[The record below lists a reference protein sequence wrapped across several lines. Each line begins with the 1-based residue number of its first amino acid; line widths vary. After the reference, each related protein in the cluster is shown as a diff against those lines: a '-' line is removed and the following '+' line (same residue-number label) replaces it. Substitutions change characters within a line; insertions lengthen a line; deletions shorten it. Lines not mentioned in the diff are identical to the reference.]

1 VSIFQHGGRART
13 VPQYRAVPRIPGSAR
28 DLNYQSCGLIVSP
41 PSDDRR
47 ETFNQF
53 HRFAVSHFRDAVLR
67 YQPGCAVLRSAFQP
81 VTGRA
86 ARVHLDRPAT
96 ASDSAKSQSAENES
110 RSSGWR
116 RRSVIRTP
124 GRQGCARS
132 SNRPRQAPIPL
143 TVAVNPHELKRQRK
157 ERERA
162 EEDKGQQ
169 TGPSIASISFQNSSV
184 PAGSVRYSSGH
195 KSLELLSR
203 HKAQRG
209 LYSRTFLPPRV
220 GRGFARNPKNG
231 WRM

>member
-1 VSIFQHGGRART
+1 
-13 VPQYRAVPRIPGSAR
+13 
-28 DLNYQSCGLIVSP
+28 
-41 PSDDRR
+41 
-47 ETFNQF
+47 
-53 HRFAVSHFRDAVLR
+53 
-67 YQPGCAVLRSAFQP
+67 
-81 VTGRA
+81 
-86 ARVHLDRPAT
+86 
-96 ASDSAKSQSAENES
+96 
-110 RSSGWR
+110 
-116 RRSVIRTP
+116 VIRTP